1 MLENWLH
8 YAEKGLVS
16 LHGQFETQALS
27 KSIMKRVLKLQSE

>member
-16 LHGQFETQALS
+16 LNSQFGTQVLS
-27 KSIMKRVLKLQSE
+27 YSIMKRVLKLRSK